1 MKRIILLGASGS
13 VGTQT
18 LEVLDYH
25 DNQFSVEAL
34 TVGKRDENLEQL
46 IERYKLKAVALKSDK
61 RKEELSKRYPE
72 VRFYNLDDIETLIKE
87 TEADIVVNAIVGI
100 AGLKPTVAAIKNKMH
115 VALAN
120 KETLVTGGDLIIQ
133 LLKEN
138 QVMLLPI
145 DSEHSAIWQAL
156 VGKQRRD
163 IHSITLTA
171 SGGSFRDL
179 NREQLKDVTKEDALK
194 HPNWSMGSK
203 ITIDSATMMNKGLEV
218 IEAHYLFGMPYG
230 RINTLIHHQSIIHS
244 YVQFK
249 DYSILAQMGPTTMIQ
264 PIQFALTFPNHEFI
278 KNNEALDLAR
288 VSSLTFEEVDLQ
300 RYPLV
305 ALAYEVGKQKGNKP
319 IVMNAANE
327 VAVDLFL
334 NDKISFVDIEKLVI
348 NTTYKYDF
356 EEVSSFDRIYE
367 INETV
372 QDDVRENYQN
382 IIEMECLW

>member
-18 LEVLDYH
+18 LEVLDFH
-25 DNQFSVEAL
+25 DDKFSLEAL
-34 TVGKRDENLEQL
+34 TVGNRDENLEYWIDKYQP
-46 IERYKLKAVALKSDK
+46 KAVALRSVE
-61 RKEELSKRYPE
+61 RRLELQKKYPE
-72 VRFYNLDDIETLIKE
+72 INFYGLDNIVDLVND

-100 AGLKPTVAAIKNKMH
+100 AGLKPTVAAIENKRH

-120 KETLVTGGDLIIQ
+120 KETLVTGGDLIIK
-133 LLKEN
+133 LLQEN
-138 QVMLLPI
+138 QVMLLPV

-163 IHSITLTA
+163 IHSLTLTA

-179 NREQLKDVTKEDALK
+179 SREQLKDVTKEDALN

-249 DYSILAQMGPTTMIQ
+249 DYSILAQMGPTSMIQ

-278 KNNEALDLAR
+278 NQSEPLDLVK
-288 VSSLTFEEVDLQ
+288 VSSLTFDEVDYE

-305 ALAYEVGKQKGNKP
+305 ALAYQVGREKGNKP

-327 VAVDLFL
+327 VAVSLFL
-334 NDKISFVDIEKLVI
+334 EDKIRFMDIETLVI
-348 NTTYKYDF
+348 NTTHKYEF
-356 EEVSSFDRIYE
+356 EEVTSFDQIYD
-367 INETV
+367 INQTV
-372 QDDVRENYQN
+372 KDDVEENYHD
-382 IIEMECLW
+382 IIKMEQIW

>member
-46 IERYKLKAVALKSDK
+46 IERYTLKAVALKSDK

-138 QVMLLPI
+138 QVMLLPV

-194 HPNWSMGSK
+194 HPNWLMGSK

-278 KNNEALDLAR
+278 KNNEALDLAK

>member
-18 LEVLDYH
+18 LEVLDFH
-25 DNQFSVEAL
+25 DDKFSLEAL
-34 TVGKRDENLEQL
+34 TVGNRDENLEYWIDKYQP
-46 IERYKLKAVALKSDK
+46 KAVALRSVE
-61 RKEELSKRYPE
+61 RRLELQKKYPE
-72 VRFYNLDDIETLIKE
+72 INFYGLDNIVDLVND
-87 TEADIVVNAIVGI
+87 TEADLVVNAIVGI
-100 AGLKPTVAAIKNKMH
+100 AGLKPTVAAIENKMH

-120 KETLVTGGDLIIQ
+120 KETLVTGGDLIIK
-133 LLKEN
+133 LLQEN
-138 QVMLLPI
+138 QVMLLPV

-163 IHSITLTA
+163 IHSLTLTA

-179 NREQLKDVTKEDALK
+179 SREQLKDVTKEDALN

-249 DYSILAQMGPTTMIQ
+249 DYSILAQMGPTSMIQ

-278 KNNEALDLAR
+278 NQSEPLDLVK
-288 VSSLTFEEVDLQ
+288 VSSLTFDEVDYE

-305 ALAYEVGKQKGNKP
+305 ALAYQVGREKGNKP

-327 VAVDLFL
+327 VAVSLFL
-334 NDKISFVDIEKLVI
+334 EDKIRFMDIETLVI
-348 NTTYKYDF
+348 NTTHKYEF
-356 EEVSSFDRIYE
+356 EEITSFDQIYD
-367 INETV
+367 INQTV
-372 QDDVRENYQN
+372 KDDVEVNYHD
-382 IIEMECLW
+382 IIKMEQIW

>member
-1 MKRIILLGASGS
+1 MKRVIVLGASGS
-13 VGTQT
+13 VGSQT
-18 LEVLDYH
+18 LEVLEYYH
-25 DNQFSVEAL
+25 DRFSLEAL
-34 TVGKRDENLEQL
+34 TVGNRDENLESL
-46 IERYKLKAVALKSDK
+46 IETFHPKAIALMNDERRVSLQEK
-61 RKEELSKRYPE
+61 YPE
-72 VRFYNLDDIETLIKE
+72 IRFYPVEEIEKLIND
-87 TEADIVVNAIVGI
+87 TDADVVVNAIVGI
-100 AGLKPTVAAIKNKMH
+100 AGLKPTVAAIENKMH

-120 KETLVTGGDLIIQ
+120 KETLVTGGDLIIK
-133 LLKEN
+133 LLGEH
-138 QVMLLPI
+138 QVMLLPV

-179 NREQLKDVTKEDALK
+179 SREQLKDVTKEDALN

-230 RINTLIHHQSIIHS
+230 RINTLIHHQSVIHS

-264 PIQFALTFPNHEFI
+264 PIQFALTFPNHDFI
-278 KNNEALDLAR
+278 KNNEALDLVK
-288 VSSLTFEEVDLQ
+288 VSQLTFDAVDFN

-305 ALAYEVGKQKGNKP
+305 ELAYEVGKEKGNKP

-327 VAVDLFL
+327 VAVRLFL
-334 NDKISFVDIEKLVI
+334 EDKITFVDIETIVI
-348 NTTYKYDF
+348 NTTHKYEF
-356 EEVSSFDRIYE
+356 EAVESFDKIYE
-367 INETV
+367 INEIV
-372 QDDVRENYQN
+372 QADVSKNYKE
-382 IIEMECLW
+382 IIEMESIW